1 MQPFRLIKVLIEA
14 IRAYGA
20 DEGPLMA
27 AAIAYYGL
35 FSFVPLL
42 LVIISVISY
51 VVPPVVLQH
60 QLMVLREPIC
70 LFPPG

>member
-35 FSFVPLL
+35 FVVPLL
-42 LVIISVISY
+42 LVIIS
-51 VVPPVVLQH
+51 
-60 QLMVLREPIC
+60 
-70 LFPPG
+70 